1 MSNKRIRSKERSTI
15 IKALR
20 AGVVP
25 GIGLQHIQVGR
36 SREIEAMLRDLEYV
50 KDGGSTV
57 RFIIGEYGSGKTFF
71 LNLLRLIALEKRMVV
86 VTADLTPDKRLQS
99 TGGHARALYSA
110 LVNNLSTRTKPEG
123 GALASI
129 VEKFI
134 SQARQDASNN
144 GKRVEHLILDR
155 LSMLEDY
162 VSGFDF
168 AKVLVQ
174 YWQAYETDNAVLK
187 TASLRWLRGEY
198 PNRTSAKRDLEVD
211 SVIEDANYYDYLKLM
226 AQFVRLA
233 GYDGLIVCMDEMV
246 NLYKMNH
253 KVSRSRNYEQI
264 LSIVNDNLQGRASGV
279 GFLFGGTPEFLMD
292 TYRGLYS
299 YEALQTRLAANSF
312 VQQGMVDMSGPV
324 IRLQNLSPEDLF
336 ILLANIRHVFASGK
350 REAYLVPDAAIKA
363 FMIHCS
369 KHIGDA
375 YFRTPRNSVRAFT
388 DFLSVLEQN
397 SQVSWQQL
405 LSHVTITDDVNPD
418 LAPLED
424 EDEPESAQDTTPVVP
439 ADSMRGFSDS
449 DDDLASFKL

>member
-1 MSNKRIRSKERSTI
+1 MSNQRIRPKERSTI

-36 SREIEAMLRDLEYV
+36 SGEIEAMLRDIEYI

-71 LNLLRLIALEKRMVV
+71 LNLLRLMALEKKMVV
-86 VTADLTPDKRLQS
+86 ATADLTPDKRLQS
-99 TGGHARALYSA
+99 TGGHARALFSA

-123 GALASI
+123 GALASV

-134 SQARQDASNN
+134 SQTRQEASAN
-144 GKRVEHLILDR
+144 GKGVDQLIVER
-155 LSMLEDY
+155 LARLEEY

-174 YWQAYETDNAVLK
+174 YWQAFENDNTVLK
-187 TASLRWLRGEY
+187 AASLRWLRGEY
-198 PNRTSAKRDLEVD
+198 PNRTSAKRELDVD
-211 SVIEDANYYDYLKLM
+211 SIIDDSNYYDYLKLL

-233 GYDGLIVCMDEMV
+233 GYDGLYVCMDEMV

-253 KVSRSRNYEQI
+253 KVSRSRNYEQV
-264 LSIVNDNLQGRASGV
+264 LSIVNDNLQGRSSGL

-312 VQQGMVDMSGPV
+312 VQQGMVDLSGPV

-336 ILLANIRHVFASGK
+336 ILLANIRHVFAGGN
-350 REAYLVPDAAIKA
+350 REAYIVPDEAIKT
-363 FMIHCS
+363 FMVHCS
-369 KHIGDA
+369 QHIGDA

-388 DFLSVLEQN
+388 DFLAVLEQN
-397 SQVSWQQL
+397 PQVSWQQL
-405 LSHVTITDDVNPD
+405 LSHVTIPDDVNPD

-424 EDEPESAQDTTPVVP
+424 EEEGGTTTDTT
-439 ADSMRGFSDS
+439 ADMPSSSTQDFSDS
-449 DDDLASFKL
+449 DDNLATFKL

>member
-1 MSNKRIRSKERSTI
+1 MSKKRIRSKERTTI

-36 SREIEAMLRDLEYV
+36 SGEIAAMIRDLEYV

-71 LNLLRLIALEKRMVV
+71 LNSIRLIALEKKMVV
-86 VTADLTPDKRLQS
+86 ANADLTPDKRMQS
-99 TGGHARALYSA
+99 TGGHARALFSA

-123 GALASI
+123 GALTSV
-129 VEKFI
+129 VERFI
-134 SQARQDASNN
+134 SQTQQDAATNEKSVD
-144 GKRVEHLILDR
+144 KLILER
-155 LSMLEDY
+155 LAELQEY

-174 YWQAYETDNAVLK
+174 YWYAHENDEEILK
-187 TASLRWLRGEY
+187 AACLRWLRGEY
-198 PNRTSAKRDLEVD
+198 PNRTSAKRELQVD
-211 SVIEDANYYDYLKLM
+211 SIIEDANYYDYLKLM
-226 AQFVRLA
+226 ARFVRLA
-233 GYDGLIVCMDEMV
+233 GYEGLIVCLDEMV

-264 LSIVNDNLQGRASGV
+264 LGIVNDNLQGRAVGL

-299 YEALQTRLAANSF
+299 YEALQTRLAVNSF
-312 VQQGMVDMSGPV
+312 MQDGIVDLSGPV

-336 ILLANIRHVFASGK
+336 VLLANIRNVFASGK
-350 REAYLVPDAAIKA
+350 SENNLVPDEALKA
-363 FMIHCS
+363 FMEHCS
-369 KHIGDA
+369 GHIGDA
-375 YFRTPRNSVRAFT
+375 YFRTPRSSVRAFT

-397 SQVSWQQL
+397 PQVKWPQL
-405 LSHVTITDDVNPD
+405 LSPCEN
-418 LAPLED
+418 
-424 EDEPESAQDTTPVVP
+424 S
-439 ADSMRGFSDS
+439 
-449 DDDLASFKL
+449 

>member
-1 MSNKRIRSKERSTI
+1 MSKKRIRSKERTTI

-36 SREIEAMLRDLEYV
+36 SGEIEAMLRDLEYV

-71 LNLLRLIALEKRMVV
+71 LNLLRLMALEKKMVV
-86 VTADLTPDKRLQS
+86 TNVDLTPDKRLQS
-99 TGGHARALYSA
+99 TGGHARALFSA
-110 LVNNLSTRTKPEG
+110 LANNIATRTRPDG
-123 GALASI
+123 GALPSI
-129 VEKFI
+129 IEKFI
-134 SQARQDASNN
+134 SQVSKEASKQNKSVDN
-144 GKRVEHLILDR
+144 LVVER
-155 LSMLEDY
+155 LSVLQEH

-168 AKVLVQ
+168 ARVLIQ
-174 YWQAYETDNAVLK
+174 YWHGHETDNEMLK
-187 TASLRWLRGEY
+187 AACLRWLRGEY
-198 PNRTSAKRDLEVD
+198 PNRTSAKRELQVD
-211 SVIEDANYYDYLKLM
+211 TIIDDSNYYDYLKLF
-226 AQFVRLA
+226 ACFVRLS
-233 GYDGLIVCMDEMV
+233 GYAGLIICLDEMV

-264 LSIVNDNLQGRASGV
+264 LGIVNDNLQGRAEGI

-299 YEALQTRLAANSF
+299 YEALQTRLASNSF
-312 VQQGMVDMSGPV
+312 LQEGIIDFSGPV

-336 ILLANIRHVFASGK
+336 VLLANIRNVFAGGDK
-350 REAYLVPDAAIKA
+350 EQKLVPDEALKA
-363 FMIHCS
+363 FMVHCS

-375 YFRTPRNSVRAFT
+375 YFRTPRSSVRAFT
-388 DFLSVLEQN
+388 DLLSVLEQN
-397 SQVSWQQL
+397 PQVNWQQL
-405 LSHVTITDDVNPD
+405 LSKVTIAEDVNPD

-424 EDEPESAQDTTPVVP
+424 ENEVELSGAPSQETNRQSEVTN
-439 ADSMRGFSDS
+439 S